1 MDINKLKIKIGT
13 NEFEA
18 EGPTDAVQAQFESFK
33 ELVANVPVAPIQSP
47 PPLAGFGPFVSPD
60 GEAKQTIKEPPPSN
74 LNDVDKSLVKIMN
87 VERRVVSLT
96 VRPKTL
102 NDAILALLY
111 GQKLLRHSDAVTG
124 AEVMDGL
131 KATGG
136 VSVTRVDKP
145 LEKAGVA
152 GDVIVTGEHRAKR
165 YRLTNTGLA
174 KARKIANDMIAQIA
188 VL

>member
-1 MDINKLKIKIGT
+1 MDIHKLKIKIGT
-13 NEFEA
+13 HEFEA
-18 EGPTDAVQAQFESFK
+18 EGPTDVVQAQFESFK
-33 ELVANVPVAPIQSP
+33 ELVANVPVAPIQP
-47 PPLAGFGPFVSPD
+47 PPTK
-60 GEAKQTIKEPPPSN
+60 AKHTTEEPPPAN
-74 LNDVDKSLVKIMN
+74 LNDIDKSLDKIMN
-87 VERRVVSLT
+87 VDHRVVSLT
-96 VRPKTL
+96 VRPETL

-111 GQKLLRHSDAVTG
+111 GQKVLRGSDAVTG

-136 VSVTRVDKP
+136 VSVIRVDKP
-145 LEKAGVA
+145 LEKAGDA

>member
-1 MDINKLKIKIGT
+1 MDIHKLKIKIGT
-13 NEFEA
+13 HEFEA
-18 EGPTDAVQAQFESFK
+18 EGPTDVVQAQFESFK
-33 ELVANVPVAPIQSP
+33 ELVANVPVAPIQP
-47 PPLAGFGPFVSPD
+47 PPTK
-60 GEAKQTIKEPPPSN
+60 AKHTTEEPPPAN
-74 LNDVDKSLVKIMN
+74 LNDIDKSLGKIMN
-87 VERRVVSLT
+87 VDHRVVSLT
-96 VRPKTL
+96 VRPETL

-111 GQKLLRHSDAVTG
+111 GQKVLRGSDAVTG

-136 VSVTRVDKP
+136 VSVIRVDKP
-145 LEKAGVA
+145 LEKAGVS

-174 KARKIANDMIAQIA
+174 KARKIANGMIAQIA